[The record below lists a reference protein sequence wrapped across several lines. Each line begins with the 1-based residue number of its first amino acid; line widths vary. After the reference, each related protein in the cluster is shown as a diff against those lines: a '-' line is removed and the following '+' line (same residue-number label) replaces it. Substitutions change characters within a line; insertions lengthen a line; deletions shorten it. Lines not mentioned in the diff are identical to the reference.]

1 MVQVKSIKKHISHYS
16 WDIAYGT
23 YSPGILKNGLKD
35 TKLHI
40 VKNPFSNKWFADPF
54 ILEENTESIQ
64 FFVEEFD
71 YSVGRGRIA
80 RLLVNKKDNRIK
92 ECSIILDLPT
102 HLSFPAIYRVDGVV
116 YVHPENSAS
125 GASYIYRYDRAT
137 DKLVEPRL
145 MVNEPIT
152 DAIIRQDESGFRMFA
167 TRVPESNGCML
178 HEYSSKDLFGPYT
191 HKGEET
197 FDLNTA
203 RMAGMFIDSE
213 QGLFR
218 PAQDCFRDYG
228 KAVLMYKE
236 HEEICRLTPLSY
248 KYAGIHT
255 FNTSGNTFVIDLKK
269 YDYPIL
275 HKLIRII
282 RK

>member
-1 MVQVKSIKKHISHYS
+1 MKMSIKEKFAHFS
-16 WDIAYGT
+16 WDFAYGT
-23 YSPGILKNGLKD
+23 YTLGILKNGLKG

-71 YSVGRGRIA
+71 YSVGHGRIA

-125 GASYIYRYDRAT
+125 GASYIYRYDKEN
-137 DKLVEPRL
+137 DILVEPKM
-145 MVNEPIT
+145 MVDEPIT
-152 DAIIRQDESGFRMFA
+152 DAIIKQDEVGFKMFA
-167 TRVPESNGCML
+167 TRVPESNGCIL
-178 HEYSSKDLFGPYT
+178 HEYRSEDLFGPYT
-191 HKGEET
+191 HVGEET

-203 RMAGMFIDSE
+203 RMAGKFVDSE
-213 QGLFR
+213 LGQIR

-228 KAVLMYKE
+228 KAVLMYKGQ
-236 HEEICRLTPLSY
+236 EEMCRLTPLSY

-255 FNTSGNTFVIDLKK
+255 FNTLGNTFVIDLKK